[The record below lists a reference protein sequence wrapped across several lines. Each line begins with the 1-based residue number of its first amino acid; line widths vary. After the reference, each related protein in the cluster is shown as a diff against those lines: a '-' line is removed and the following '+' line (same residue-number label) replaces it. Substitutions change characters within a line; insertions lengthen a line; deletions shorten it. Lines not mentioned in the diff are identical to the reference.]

1 MEGEAVAGVVTETG
15 KAWAAVAEVV
25 TEIEKAS
32 AVAAEVVLRAGV

>member
-1 MEGEAVAGVVTETG
+1 MEGEAVVGVVTETG

-32 AVAAEVVLRAGV
+32 AAAAEVVLRAGV